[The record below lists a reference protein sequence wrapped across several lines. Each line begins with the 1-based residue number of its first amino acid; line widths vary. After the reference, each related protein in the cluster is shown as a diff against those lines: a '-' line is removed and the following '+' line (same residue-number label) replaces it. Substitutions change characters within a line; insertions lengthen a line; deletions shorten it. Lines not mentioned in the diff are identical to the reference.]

1 MFNYDPEANA
11 EDGSCIA
18 YIYGCTDVYAFNYDP
33 LANTD
38 NGSCEEVVVD
48 CMDPLAYNYNELA
61 NEPADNCLYDAGCVT
76 GPGEPYWLND
86 MCYAWVI
93 QADPFCCDEAWDA
106 TCQDTYNYCSSTGI
120 ESILAGEDLV
130 VYPNPVGN
138 VLNINQKVDIDVI
151 DSNGRI
157 VISKTNTNAIDAS
170 LWPPGMYMVRIV
182 WNGRVVVKKIIK

>member
-11 EDGSCIA
+11 EDGSCIP
-18 YIYGCTDVYAFNYDP
+18 YIYGCTDSLAFNYDP
-33 LANTD
+33 TANTD
-38 NGSCEEVVVD
+38 NGTCEEVVVD
-48 CMDPLAYNYNELA
+48 CMDPAAFNYNPNA
-61 NEPADNCLYDAGCVT
+61 NEAASNCLYAADCIT

-93 QADPFCCDEAWDA
+93 QADPYCCDEGWDN
-106 TCQDTYNYCSSTGI
+106 TCQETYNYCESTGI
-120 ESILAGEDLV
+120 ESILAGDNLV

-138 VLNINQKVDIDVI
+138 ALNINQKVDIDVI

-170 LWPPGMYMVRIV
+170 LWPPGMYVMRIV
-182 WNGRVVVKKIIK
+182 WNGRVVVKRVIK

>member
-1 MFNYDPEANA
+1 VSSD
-11 EDGSCIA
+11 S
-18 YIYGCTDVYAFNYDP
+18 
-33 LANTD
+33 
-38 NGSCEEVVVD
+38 
-48 CMDPLAYNYNELA
+48 
-61 NEPADNCLYDAGCVT
+61 CLYDAGCVT

-106 TCQDTYNYCSSTGI
+106 TCQATYNYCSATGI
-120 ESILAGEDLV
+120 ESILAGDDLV

-157 VISKTNTNAIDAS
+157 LLSKTNTNAIDAS

-182 WNGRVVVKKIIK
+182 WNGRVVVKRVIK